1 MQQQFELNRQ
11 GGLEDVDFRKLGFKC
26 GLEIHHQIFTEK
38 KLFCRCPAGKYSNDY
53 HAEVLRHMRPTL
65 SELGEYDGT
74 ALMEFKTK
82 KEIIYR
88 LNKDSVCTYEM
99 DDTPPFPI
107 NLKAVDIAIEIA
119 LLLNCKIVDEVHIAR
134 KQYLDGSIPT
144 GFQRTTIVGWDGW
157 IPYKGRKIGIIQ
169 LALEEDACREVSDVG
184 HRITF
189 IADRLC
195 MPLIEVVTA
204 ADMQDPVEAAEVGG
218 ILGTLLR
225 LTGKVR
231 RGYGSARQDVNV
243 SITGGDR
250 VEIKGVPRLGYIPRL
265 TGFEALRQKSLIE
278 LRDLMNSKG
287 FKSDEDFKYEVKDL
301 TDQKNKFEDSVLVD
315 NLSDESTLQAVCF
328 KNLKGLF
335 SYQLNPDWNF
345 SDEVSGR
352 VRVIA
357 CLDILPNLLHTDT
370 GDKMSIYTEDIHTLK
385 NIFKSDD
392 DDVVA
397 ISWGP
402 AKDVGTAISEIIIR
416 VKEITQG
423 VINET
428 RQRRRCGLTDFERI
442 LPGPDRM
449 YPDTDSPPTVIT
461 EDKIAEIAAKLPE
474 QPWTKVDRF
483 MNLGNNFEVSWSL
496 LHSPYLEV
504 YESVSADYPEK
515 AKMFTKFILQY
526 IPHFSR
532 KKRINLSN
540 EKVLEF
546 LQILAENNLHR
557 EEGIAL
563 LKDLISGSDLK
574 KSLKII
580 NSKSTV
586 SDQQID
592 DTLRKIISE
601 NDGFKDNSDFII
613 GRAREK
619 LDGRI
624 SGEMISQRLK
634 KISLT
639 NTKK

>member
-11 GGLEDVDFRKLGFKC
+11 GGLENVDFRKLGFKC
-26 GLEIHHQIFTEK
+26 GLEIHHQILTGK
-38 KLFCRCPAGKYSNDY
+38 KLFCRCPAGLYSNDY

-107 NLKAVDIAIEIA
+107 NLQAVDIAIEIA

-157 IPYKGRKIGIIQ
+157 IPYKDRKIGIIQ

-204 ADMQDPVEAAEVGG
+204 ADMLDPVEAAEVGG

-243 SITGGDR
+243 SVTGGKR

-265 TGFEALRQKSLIE
+265 TGFEALRQKSLLE
-278 LRDLMNSKG
+278 LQEWMGAKG
-287 FKSDEDFKYEVKDL
+287 FKSDADFKFEI
-301 TDQKNKFEDSVLVD
+301 KNLSDKKGSFIDSVLRE
-315 NLSDESTLQAVCF
+315 NLSDNESLKAVCF

-335 SYQLNPDWNF
+335 SYRLNPEWNF
-345 SDEVSGR
+345 SNEVSGR

-357 CLDILPNLLHTDT
+357 CLDKYPNLLHTDA
-370 GDKMSIYTEDIHTLK
+370 GDKMAIFSGDIITLR
-385 NIFKSDD
+385 NIFQSGDND
-392 DDVVA
+392 LIV

-402 AKDVGTAISEIIIR
+402 EKDVDTAISEIIIR
-416 VKEITQG
+416 VKETLQG

-428 RQRRRCGLTDFERI
+428 RQHKTGGLTDFERI

-449 YPDTDSPPTVIT
+449 YPDTDSPPTAIR
-461 EDKIAEIAAKLPE
+461 EEKIAEIALQLPE
-474 QPWTKVDRF
+474 QPWTKVERF
-483 MNLGNNFEVSWSL
+483 MKCGINPEVSWNL

-504 YESVSADYPEK
+504 YEATVVKYPLK
-515 AKMFTKFILQY
+515 AKTMAKFILQY
-526 IPHFSR
+526 IPQFSR
-532 KKRINLSN
+532 KKKIQLSN
-540 EKVLEF
+540 EQVMEF
-546 LQILAENNLHR
+546 LHTIACNDLHR
-557 EEGIAL
+557 EECISL
-563 LKDLISGSDLK
+563 LKDLLDGRDLK
-574 KSLKII
+574 KSLNNII
-580 NSKSTV
+580 SQPAVT
-586 SDQQID
+586 DIQID
-592 DTLRKIISE
+592 EILYRIITK
-601 NDGFKDNSDFII
+601 NDRFKHNSRFII
-613 GRAREK
+613 GRTLEK
-619 LDGRI
+619 LDGRV
-624 SGEMISQRLK
+624 SGGMVAQRLRALSAGK
-634 KISLT
+634 
-639 NTKK
+639 